1 MLVYLVVFI
10 LSAALARIAESSWN
24 RREDSSFPRGVT
36 LGAILV
42 GAVLV
47 GVSALRWR
55 VGTDYPTYEILF
67 PHYVREV
74 PDDLTLF
81 GEPAFRIVAWL
92 AMAIN
97 GDSATM
103 FAIAAVI
110 TVGLSVGAIWRWSP
124 AFSFGIAIYILSGA
138 WTDSF
143 NGIRQYCAGAIL
155 LAGHRHIIERNF
167 FKWLLVVFIAMLF
180 HVSAVVA
187 ILMYF
192 VPTKKTSF
200 RYQAVLVL
208 IAVIGMFSIGFVMD
222 YLVVVTGDADQWTGD
237 YASRSVN
244 PLRVAFALVPIA
256 VFWIFN
262 SRKAVRDAGGWFYIN
277 MLLVYGVTYVIS
289 LSSAMVARFA
299 IYPLPFVAIGLAF
312 ATSLK
317 NPRGRTILRT
327 VLIIAYAV
335 FFFLDISTTTDVSDF
350 QWLFDRQ

>member
-1 MLVYLVVFI
+1 M
-10 LSAALARIAESSWN
+10 
-24 RREDSSFPRGVT
+24 
-36 LGAILV
+36 GAIFV
-42 GAVLV
+42 GVILI
-47 GVSALRWR
+47 GVSALRWQ
-55 VGTDYPTYEILF
+55 VGTDYPTYVIVF

-81 GEPAFRIVAWL
+81 GEPAFRIIAWVAN
-92 AMAIN
+92 AIN

-110 TVGLSVGAIWRWSP
+110 TVGLSVGTIWRWSP

-138 WTDSF
+138 WTESF
-143 NGIRQYCAGAIL
+143 NAVRQYCAAAIL

-167 FKWLLVVFIAMLF
+167 FKWFLVVFVAMLF
-180 HVSAVVA
+180 HISAVVA
-187 ILMYF
+187 VLMYF
-192 VPTKKTSF
+192 IPTKKTSF

-208 IAVIGMFSIGFVMD
+208 IAVVGMFSIGFVLD
-222 YLVVVTGDADQWTGD
+222 YLTVFTGDADQWSGE

-262 SRKAVRDAGGWFYIN
+262 SRKAVDDAGGWFYIN
-277 MLLVYGVTYVIS
+277 MLLVYGVTYMVS

-299 IYPLPFVAIGLAF
+299 IYPLAFVAIGLAF

-317 NPRGRTILRT
+317 DPRERLIVRT
-327 VLIIAYAV
+327 VLIMAYAA
-335 FFFLDISTTTDVSDF
+335 FFFVDIAMTTDTSEF
-350 QWLFDRQ
+350 QWLFERP